1 MKVLI
6 TGGVGFVGGHL
17 ANSLGEEGHTVHLLD
32 NFKRGVQDPFIEAAV
47 ANHSVKIINA
57 DLLDEASLQSLD
69 DDYTHIYHLAAII
82 GVVHVL
88 QRPYE
93 VLTANV
99 RMTENVISL
108 ARRQKALQRLLFSS
122 TSEVYAGTLIHM
134 DMPIPTPET
143 TPIALTALES
153 PRTSYMLSK
162 LYGEA
167 MCNMSGL
174 PVTNVRLH
182 NVYGPRMG
190 MSHVIPEL
198 LFKAWKSKDGDSL
211 DVFSVDHKRTFCY
224 VSDAVRMIRA
234 LTESDSAVGQTVNI
248 GNEAPE
254 VTIGEVASAV
264 VTAVGR
270 QLTLVPQA
278 ATPGSPARRC
288 PSTRLLDK
296 LTGVQGVVGLDEG
309 IALTYRWYR
318 ETVFEGQGT
327 TAQ

>member
-1 MKVLI
+1 MKVFI

-17 ANSLGEEGHTVHLLD
+17 TKSLGQDGHTVHLLD
-32 NFKRGVQDPFIEAAV
+32 NFKRGVQDPFVEDLV
-47 ANHSVKIINA
+47 GKHQVKVINA
-57 DLLDEASLQSLD
+57 DLLDEASLGALD

-99 RMTENVISL
+99 RMTENVIAL

-122 TSEVYAGTLIHM
+122 TSEVYAGTLVHM
-134 DMPIPTPET
+134 DIPIPTPET
-143 TPIALTALES
+143 TPIALTALEQ

-167 MCNMSGL
+167 MCNMSGV

-198 LFKAWKSKDGDSL
+198 LFKAWKAKDGDSL
-211 DVFSVDHKRTFCY
+211 DVFSAGHKRTFCY

-234 LTESDSAVGQTVNI
+234 LAEADSAVGQTVNI
-248 GNEAPE
+248 GNESPE
-254 VTIGEVASAV
+254 VTIGELAKV
-264 VTAVGR
+264 VVSTVGR
-270 QLTLVPQA
+270 ELKLVPQP
-278 ATPGSPARRC
+278 ATAGSPARRC
-288 PSTRLLDK
+288 PSMRLLDK
-296 LTGVQGVVGLDEG
+296 LTGVQGQVGLEEG
-309 IALTYRWYR
+309 VGQTYRWYH
-318 ETVFEGQGT
+318 ETVFEGQGK

>member
-17 ANSLGEEGHTVHLLD
+17 AKSLAAQGHAVHLLD
-32 NFKRGVQDPFIEAAV
+32 NFKRGVQDPFIDECV
-47 ANHSVKIINA
+47 SKLGVKIVNA
-57 DLLDEASLQSLD
+57 DLLDEEALLQLD

-82 GVVHVL
+82 GVAHVL

-99 RMTENVISL
+99 RMTENVITF
-108 ARRQKALQRLLFSS
+108 ARRQKQLQRLLFSS

-134 DMPIPTPET
+134 DLPIPTPES
-143 TPIALTALES
+143 TPIALTALDQ

-198 LFKAWKSKDGDSL
+198 LFKAWKSADGDSL

-224 VSDAVRMIRA
+224 VDDAVRMIRA
-234 LTESDSAVGQTVNI
+234 LAESDQAAGKTVNI
-248 GNEAPE
+248 GNESPE
-254 VTIGEVASAV
+254 VTIGEVARSV
-264 VTAVGR
+264 VAAVGR
-270 QLTLVPQA
+270 ELTLVPQP

-288 PSTRLLDK
+288 PSTRLLADI
-296 LTGVQGVVGLDEG
+296 TGVSGQVGLDEG
-309 IALTYRWYR
+309 IARTFGWYR
-318 ETVFEGQGT
+318 ANVFENNGA
-327 TAQ
+327 TAK